1 MPGRAARVGS
11 EAPVERVIAG
21 LTVDELREVVSAAV
35 DRHGDVE
42 RQVRLIAG
50 RGAGDLA
57 QLRGEVDRGLRTRRF
72 LGYRESAGWARA
84 ARPIVAELEK
94 TVDESPSRALVE
106 LLQRAVGH
114 VVKVIMHADDSDGLI
129 GDLARDLLALHARAC
144 DAGVAEPVD
153 LAAWMVRFQFDD
165 QDFFE
170 VDPVRYAS
178 ALGEAGLAAYRA
190 AVGARR
196 DGDSFAVR
204 YARERLAILDRD
216 VDEVV
221 KLLGRDLTTPYQFIR
236 VAEAMR
242 ELGLDDEALA
252 WAKRGI
258 AQTSGWQVY
267 QLYDLA
273 CGVHDARE
281 EPLEVLA
288 LRRAQHERMPSSSTY
303 RALRT
308 AAEALDAW
316 PLEQDAARATLQRA
330 DPRGFV
336 DALLGD
342 GELELAWSAAVAA
355 PRDALGSDLWL
366 RLAENSERDRP
377 ADALAVYQRIAGE
390 VLEKADRRAY
400 RSAARIL
407 QRARAA
413 AQAAGELDA
422 FEDYLTRLREQHRR
436 RPTLIAILD
445 KASLR

>member
-1 MPGRAARVGS
+1 MPRRAARVRS
-11 EAPVERVIAG
+11 EAPVEQLIAG
-21 LTVDELREVVSAAV
+21 LTVDELREVVAAAV
-35 DRHGDVE
+35 DRHADVE
-42 RQVRLIAG
+42 RQVRLIAA

-57 QLRGEVDRGLRTRRF
+57 QLRAEVDRGLRTRRF
-72 LGYRESAGWARA
+72 LDYGESAGWARA
-84 ARPIVAELEK
+84 AQPIIAELEK
-94 TVDESPSRALVE
+94 AVEASPSRALVE

-129 GDLARDLLALHARAC
+129 GDLARELLALHARAC
-144 DAGVAEPVD
+144 DAGVADPVE
-153 LAAWMVRFQFDD
+153 LAAWMVRFGFDD

-178 ALGEAGLAAYRA
+178 ALGEVGLAAYRD

-216 VDEVV
+216 VDALV
-221 KLLGRDLTTPYQFIR
+221 KLLGGDLTTPYQFIR

-258 AQTSGWQVY
+258 AQTSGWQVS

-273 CGVHDARE
+273 CDVHDARG

-316 PLEQDAARATLQRA
+316 PLEQDAARATLQRTDA
-330 DPRGFV
+330 ARVRRRAPRRRRGRARV
-336 DALLGD
+336 ERGRR
-342 GELELAWSAAVAA
+342 GSAGRARVRSVAA
-355 PRDALGSDLWL
+355 ARGEQRA
-366 RLAENSERDRP
+366 RP
-377 ADALAVYQRIAGE
+377 ARRRARGLP
-390 VLEKADRRAY
+390 ADRR
-400 RSAARIL
+400 RG
-407 QRARAA
+407 ARAEPTGA
-413 AQAAGELDA
+413 RTARPHGSSSA
-422 FEDYLTRLREQHRR
+422 RERRR
-436 RPTLIAILD
+436 RPP
-445 KASLR
+445 ASSTRSPSTSRACASGTGDGRR